1 MANKQELATEL
12 VVIGAGPGG
21 YAAAFRAAD
30 LGKKVVLID
39 KEAQLGG
46 VCLNKGCIPSKA
58 LLHIAKVMTDA
69 RDLGEAGIRFT
80 KPKIDLEKVREW
92 KNSVV
97 NQLTGGI
104 VQMAKARKVQTIQG
118 KADFVNDKNMMIKTA
133 DGKLMLS
140 FEQAIIATGSRSVA
154 APNFPNDHPGVIN
167 STTALE
173 LASIPKRLLVIGG
186 GYIGLE
192 MGTVYNALGSK
203 VSVVE
208 MLDTLLP
215 GADQDLV
222 RILQRRLKADFE
234 EILLNAMVSRIDPN
248 NNGTLSVKIDTGETS
263 TTKVFD
269 TVLVAV
275 GRQPNTNAIGLEN
288 TGVELTDRGLIAVD
302 KRQRTSVQNIF
313 AIGDVTGDP
322 MLAHKATHEG
332 KIAAEVIAGLPAAFD
347 ARAIPAVIFTD
358 PEIAWAGLTET
369 EAKAKNI
376 TYEKGEFPW
385 AASGRSLAIGQ
396 KLGKTKLLFAPD
408 SNRVLGIGIVGPGA
422 GDLISEGSLAIEMG
436 ADAEDLGLTIH
447 PHPTLSETIANAA
460 EVFTGT
466 VTDLYIPSRKIKK

>member
-1 MANKQELATEL
+1 MTNKQELVTEI

-69 RDLGEAGIRFT
+69 RNLGDAGIRFT
-80 KPKIDLEKVREW
+80 KPRVDLEKVREW

-97 NQLTGGI
+97 NQLTSGI
-104 VQMAKARKVQTIQG
+104 AQLAKARKVQTIQG
-118 KADFVNDKNMMIKTA
+118 TA
-133 DGKLMLS
+133 QFYNENNLKIETIDGELMLS
-140 FEQAIIATGSRSVA
+140 FKQAIIATGSRSAVV
-154 APNFPNDHPGVIN
+154 PNFPTDHPGIIN

-192 MGTVYNALGSK
+192 MGTVYKALGSK

-234 EILLNAMVSRIDPN
+234 EILLNSMVSRIDPN
-248 NNGTLSVKIDTGETS
+248 DKGTLSVKIDTGETS
-263 TTKVFD
+263 ATKVYD

-275 GRQPNTNAIGLEN
+275 GRLPNTNAIGLEN
-288 TGVELTDRGLIAVD
+288 TGVELTDRGLIIVD
-302 KRQRTSVQNIF
+302 KRQRTSVKNIF

-376 TYEKGEFPW
+376 PYEKGEFPW

-396 KLGKTKLLFAPD
+396 KLGKTKLLFDPD
-408 SNRVLGIGIVGPGA
+408 SNQVLGIGIVGPSA

-466 VTDLYIPSRKIKK
+466 VTDLYIPIRKIKK